1 MKHRRRDINTFQ
13 TGGMHLVLAGRYDE
27 AIRLLETGIESYPG
41 AGLLYLRL
49 GQTQGEAGRHEAA
62 IETFLGMLELGVG
75 EPAAAHLNLAR
86 EYLAVGNTEASL
98 RHQAL
103 HEAES
108 GTAPGR

>member
-1 MKHRRRDINTFQ
+1 MLD
-13 TGGMHLVLAGRYDE
+13 GRYDE

-41 AGLLYLRL
+41 ADLLYLRL
-49 GQTQGEAGRHEAA
+49 GQTEGEAGRHDAA
-62 IETFLGMLELGVG
+62 IETFLGMLELGIG
-75 EPAAAHLNLAR
+75 DAAAAHLNLAR
-86 EYLAVGNTEASL
+86 EYRAVGNIEASA